1 VNRDKFFYSVLES
14 SEGIKVEISS
24 NKIDSEEFKKIF
36 SKLEKKFGNLDG
48 ELIFDSYFST
58 LRINI
63 KNKEINKNDI
73 LNFIYKL
80 K

>member
-1 VNRDKFFYSVLES
+1 MNRDKFFYSVLES

>member
-14 SEGIKVEISS
+14 FEGIIVEISS

-36 SKLEKKFGNLDG
+36 SELEKKFGNLDG

-63 KNKEINKNDI
+63 KNKGINKNDI